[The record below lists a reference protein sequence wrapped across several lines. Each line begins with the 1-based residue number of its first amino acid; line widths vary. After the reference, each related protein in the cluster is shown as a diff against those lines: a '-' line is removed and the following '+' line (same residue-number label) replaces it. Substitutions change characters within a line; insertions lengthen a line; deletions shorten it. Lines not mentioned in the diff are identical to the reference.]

1 MRLSLK
7 FVSTVRDYCLLQSV
21 FLISAV
27 EVSGSFLKC
36 NKVEKLHNT
45 RRKRDGRYK
54 KKLESP
60 CQVILEAIIWWWPQ

>member
-27 EVSGSFLKC
+27 VVSGSFLKC